1 MIPDK
6 VASAS
11 TRKATAAT
19 AKTTPSTKKK
29 SSPTK
34 IAQAAPTKTP
44 TTPSAA
50 PTQKSYRV
58 RSGDT
63 LYRIAVDHGVT
74 VAEILAI
81 NSLGG
86 VGIHPGD
93 LLKIPP
99 KK

>member
-1 MIPDK
+1 
-6 VASAS
+6 
-11 TRKATAAT
+11 
-19 AKTTPSTKKK
+19 
-29 SSPTK
+29 
-34 IAQAAPTKTP
+34 
-44 TTPSAA
+44 
-50 PTQKSYRV
+50 V

-63 LYRIAVDHGVT
+63 LYRIAVEHGVT

-81 NSLGG
+81 NSVGG

>member
-1 MIPDK
+1 MIPEK
-6 VASAS
+6 VAVASRPKSAS
-11 TRKATAAT
+11 GKAT
-19 AKTTPSTKKK
+19 STKKSK

-34 IAQAAPTKTP
+34 IAQASNSSASKKAP
-44 TTPSAA
+44 AH
-50 PTQKSYRV
+50 QSYRV

-63 LYRIAVDHGVT
+63 LYRIAVEHGVT

-81 NSLGG
+81 NSVGG